1 MPRVKRGP
9 FPRRRHKRVFAQT
22 KGFWGGRRN
31 HIRQAMHALW
41 KSWQYAFAGRKQ
53 KKRDMRRLWNARIG
67 AACKEHGTS
76 YSKLMGALR
85 QKNIE
90 LNRKVLADMAIH
102 DTVTFKQIV
111 DLASS
116 AG

>member
-9 FPRRRHKRVFAQT
+9 FPRRRHQRVFAQT

-31 HIRQAMHALW
+31 HIRQAMHALY

-53 KKRDMRRLWNARIG
+53 KKRDMRRLWTARIS

-85 QKNIE
+85 KQNIE
-90 LNRKVLADMAIH
+90 LDRKVLADMALH
-102 DTVTFKQIV
+102 DAVTFKQIV
-111 DLASS
+111 DLSAS